1 MFNEASTEMI
11 DQSSNFSIDSKIGV
25 DHVVDDDNE
34 MVDSDNEM
42 ADSDIEMESSS
53 DSIIKEADDDDGNSN
68 YMVEKE
74 VLSYRRIKA
83 DLKASRRLRKK
94 HQAKLKTMKAWSNL
108 SSSVTPS
115 KSTSSSPASAL
126 PSIPPSSSSQH
137 SSSLSLPLSIIER
150 NSWTILTDL
159 SVLKSNGYRGQYYR
173 KKLQLPLPVKF
184 RTPRYSQMKATVHCS
199 VGECIILY
207 SAIS

>member
-1 MFNEASTEMI
+1 MSNEASIEMI
-11 DQSSNFSIDSKIGV
+11 DQSSNFSMDAKIEV
-25 DHVVDDDNE
+25 DHDIDGDDE
-34 MVDSDNEM
+34 VTDSAN
-42 ADSDIEMESSS
+42 EMESS
-53 DSIIKEADDDDGNSN
+53 DSMFTIEAEDDDSN
-68 YMVEKE
+68 YMVGKE
-74 VLSYRRIKA
+74 VLSYRRIQA

-115 KSTSSSPASAL
+115 KS
-126 PSIPPSSSSQH
+126 SSSSSSSTASTLSSTVPVSSSQQH
-137 SSSLSLPLSIIER
+137 LSSLSLPLSIIEQ

-184 RTPRYSQMKATVHCS
+184 RTPRYSRMKSTFLLMIYIQQYRS
-199 VGECIILY
+199 IIIIFSY
-207 SAIS
+207 HT

>member
-1 MFNEASTEMI
+1 MI
-11 DQSSNFSIDSKIGV
+11 DQSSSFSDSIDSKIGV
-25 DHVVDDDNE
+25 DHDELVDVDDE
-34 MVDSDNEM
+34 LADSDNE
-42 ADSDIEMESSS
+42 IESSS
-53 DSIIKEADDDDGNSN
+53 DLITKEAEEDDDNNVN
-68 YMVEKE
+68 YMVGKE

-94 HQAKLKTMKAWSNL
+94 YQAKLKTMKAWSNL

-115 KSTSSSPASAL
+115 KSTSSSSPASSL
-126 PSIPPSSSSQH
+126 SSIPPSSSSQH
-137 SSSLSLPLSIIER
+137 LSSLSLPLSIIER

-184 RTPRYSQMKATVHCS
+184 RTPR
-199 VGECIILY
+199 
-207 SAIS
+207 